1 MRRYLVL
8 FLVVVF
14 ASVLFAQSDTP
25 VLVRPRDMSKV
36 EQNPEPAA
44 RQMKPWVVPA
54 GTRVPLRL
62 QSGLSTK
69 TAHVGD
75 GVYAR
80 TEFPVAIDG
89 KMMIPVGTYVQGKI
103 AKIVR
108 PGRVKGRAEIQFNF
122 TTLIFPSGYTV
133 ALPGSVDSL
142 DSEKA
147 QTKDAEGTI
156 RQEGEKGKDIG
167 TVATTG
173 ASGAAIGAIAGG
185 GKGAGIGAGIG
196 GATGLAIA
204 MLTRGSDVHLP
215 AGTTL
220 EMVINRPVELDST
233 RVGVGRSVMLMQR
246 GDFHPVPE

>member
-1 MRRYLVL
+1 MRNFVALL
-8 FLVVVF
+8 LLAVV
-14 ASVLFAQSDTP
+14 SVAYGQSDAP

-44 RQMKPWVVPA
+44 KQMRPWVVPS

-62 QSGLSTK
+62 QSGISTK

-103 AKIVR
+103 SKIVR
-108 PGRVKGRAEIQFNF
+108 PGRVKGRAELQFNF

-133 ALPGSVDSL
+133 TLPGSVDSL

-156 RQEGEKGKDIG
+156 QQEGEKGKDIG
-167 TVATTG
+167 TVASTG
-173 ASGAAIGAIAGG
+173 ATGAVIGGIAGG

-204 MLTRGSDVHLP
+204 MLSRGSDVHLP
-215 AGTTL
+215 AGTTV

-233 RVGVGRSVMLMQR
+233 RVGVGRNLLLQR
-246 GDFHPVPE
+246 GEFHPVQE